1 MKIYTRTGDKGK
13 TGILGKSRLDKDDI
27 RIESYGTID
36 ELNSILGMCTV
47 KLEDEMIEDV
57 RWIQRILF
65 EMGTELAYEEY
76 KELITESDVKRI
88 ESMIDNSEDKLPA
101 LSSFILP
108 GGTELSTSFQFA
120 RAVCRRSERRLVSF
134 SKVGKLNKHTLA
146 FVNRLSDLLFSWS
159 RLANIKHGEEEIIW
173 KSRK

>member
-36 ELNSILGMCTV
+36 ELNSILGMCST
-47 KLEDEMIEDV
+47 KLHTNMLDDI
-57 RWIQRILF
+57 RWIQSILF
-65 EMGTELAYEEY
+65 EMGTELAYEKY
-76 KELITESDVKRI
+76 KELIKKDDVNRI
-88 ESMIDNSEDKLPA
+88 ESMIDNSENQLPA

-120 RAVCRRSERRLVSF
+120 RAVCRRSERRLVSY

-159 RLANIKHGEEEIIW
+159 RLANIEHGEDEIIW
-173 KSRK
+173 NARK